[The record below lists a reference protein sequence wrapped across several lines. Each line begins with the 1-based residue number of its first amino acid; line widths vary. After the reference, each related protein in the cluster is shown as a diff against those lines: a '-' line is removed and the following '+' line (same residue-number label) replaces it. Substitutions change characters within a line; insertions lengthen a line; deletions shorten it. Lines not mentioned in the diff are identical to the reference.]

1 MTAISNERDRDFG
14 IGAGCVCVCVCD
26 IPLQHFFFSFLN
38 WCLFCSGQFLIL
50 RFVSKVDDDDKFIFR
65 WGLIWQGMSKV
76 FGAILTSFTEAEMNV
91 KYVLIDLF
99 YFFKLFTL

>member
-1 MTAISNERDRDFG
+1 MCVR
-14 IGAGCVCVCVCD
+14 VCVWHSSSA
-26 IPLQHFFFSFLN
+26 LFFSFLN

-50 RFVSKVDDDDKFIFR
+50 RFVSKVDDDDDDDDKFIFR